1 MATKDAAAL
10 LSKDFIIVKID
21 IDRGIGAKDLAK
33 RFNDK
38 EQGLPWFV
46 FLDGNGKRLIDSL
59 QPKTG
64 SIGHPAQPEEVAYF
78 KTMIQYVKKHLTD
91 HDIDALIQS
100 LEAFN
105 KAAGIQPANAH

>member
-10 LSKDFIIVKID
+10 LSKDFVIVKID
-21 IDRGIGAKDLAK
+21 TDRAIGAKDLAK
-33 RFNDK
+33 RFIDK

-46 FLDGNGKRLIDSL
+46 FLDGNGKRLIDSTRS
-59 QPKTG
+59 KTG
-64 SIGHPAQPEEVAYF
+64 NIGHPAQPEEVAYF
-78 KTMIQYVKKHLTD
+78 KTMIQQVKKHLTD
-91 HDIDALIQS
+91 NDVNALIQS